1 MKKGFHWELHR
12 FGDLRETELEQ
23 KRKKRSIVAII
34 DIIVTAIC
42 AVVAILAG
50 TFKFFL
56 ADFGFER
63 ECDAVMVGAIL
74 LGAVFVADAIKNLRK
89 NIVKQENKS
98 IMLAKIESDEET
110 DIIILL
116 EQNDGDW
123 EIVKKEVRIMLLGSK
138 TQTQTIAQKF
148 SLEDNYFRI
157 KTASDLSDDIFRY
170 TSVRIIEDELR
181 KKISFLKK

>member
-12 FGDLRETELEQ
+12 FGDLQETELEQ
-23 KRKKRSIVAII
+23 KRKKRSIVVII

-42 AVVAILAG
+42 AVVAILAS

-56 ADFGFER
+56 ADFGFGR

-148 SLEDNYFRI
+148 SLEDNFFRI